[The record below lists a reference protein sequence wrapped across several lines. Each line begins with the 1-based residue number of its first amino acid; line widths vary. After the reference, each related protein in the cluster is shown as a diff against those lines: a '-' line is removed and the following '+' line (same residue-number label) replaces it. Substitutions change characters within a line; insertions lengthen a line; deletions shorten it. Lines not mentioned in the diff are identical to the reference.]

1 VLLMH
6 RPMCSWRS
14 VFGNVRAMVADTLYP
29 DAQATALGFISMAWG
44 LGAVLGAAWPVAEP

>member
-1 VLLMH
+1 MH